1 MYQERGLLFL
11 YSQTPV
17 QPGAGGG
24 AGSIDRPVQREAAT
38 SFPLIQASGVRG
50 AVRDCLER
58 QAGGREQAAVL
69 RTVFGNKLKD
79 LDGQQPG
86 SIAFSDAKLL
96 LYPIRQGSGD
106 FIWITCPLALERLA
120 RDGGG
125 EWSVARELTGSLAW
139 TDEDYLALPGSRLAA
154 ASTLVV
160 GEETFQPVHEAVAGI
175 ALHSIVQALA
185 DAVFPSEGTGAG
197 CRQLRRKVFN
207 GIDQSAVI
215 VVTDK
220 TFSRL
225 VQTYTQ
231 VESRIRINDKT
242 GVVSRGALWREETLP
257 PDMVMYSVVMAA
269 APCLQTA
276 QLTDG
281 LDGQAVSVLTWLK
294 MRLHSRSFLQIGA
307 GDSIGRG
314 HFLVNCAWPGER

>member
-139 TDEDYLALPGSRLAA
+139 TDEDYLA
-154 ASTLVV
+154 
-160 GEETFQPVHEAVAGI
+160 I
-175 ALHSIVQALA
+175 
-185 DAVFPSEGTGAG
+185 
-197 CRQLRRKVFN
+197 KYN
-207 GIDQSAVI
+207 
-215 VVTDK
+215 
-220 TFSRL
+220 
-225 VQTYTQ
+225 
-231 VESRIRINDKT
+231 
-242 GVVSRGALWREETLP
+242 VSLFLF
-257 PDMVMYSVVMAA
+257 
-269 APCLQTA
+269 
-276 QLTDG
+276 LT
-281 LDGQAVSVLTWLK
+281 
-294 MRLHSRSFLQIGA
+294 
-307 GDSIGRG
+307 
-314 HFLVNCAWPGER
+314 